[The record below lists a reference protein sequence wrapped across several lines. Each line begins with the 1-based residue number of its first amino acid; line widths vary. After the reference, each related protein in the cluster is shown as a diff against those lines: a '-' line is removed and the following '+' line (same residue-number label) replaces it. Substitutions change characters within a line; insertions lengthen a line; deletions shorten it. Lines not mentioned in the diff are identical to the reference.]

1 MAPMRAPIVDTRGI
15 LKQSCCASCARGG
28 PCAGSAPAPGH
39 DDHAHAAAPGGAC
52 CGSCASG
59 GTCESEKVPPLPRML
74 PGPQTAYLIAQVPP
88 DGGAPR
94 VSIFSEAEPT
104 VLHGER
110 NVVLDRAQG
119 ATFAEADQRL
129 RAAHGMP
136 ARQPPPGPLV
146 GMMASAALAAPTPRR
161 RVTRDARGALR
172 RTKLRDL
179 GAGRVALFWGPSDA
193 EEAAFQAM
201 YKRFDA
207 ILEHRD
213 PATGQLAAAL
223 MKVRQPTIGT
233 MLDEWISF
241 ASLWLN
247 GKEDPEQLSTHSKNL
262 AIIEGTARDL
272 YGYQKPKGDVVVP
285 LPQDSPIL
293 GGISDAGEVLEQA
306 GVPMPDPHS
315 AKGLDLGGI
324 ARILQSAAYLAAI
337 AGGLYVAAPIVRR
350 LAMRR
355 AA

>member
-15 LKQSCCASCARGG
+15 LKHSCCASCARGG
-28 PCAGSAPAPGH
+28 PCSGSAPAAGH
-39 DDHAHAAAPGGAC
+39 DDHAHAVAPGGAC

-59 GTCESEKVPPLPRML
+59 GTCESAKVPS
-74 PGPQTAYLIAQVPP
+74 GTQAAIA
-88 DGGAPR
+88 
-94 VSIFSEAEPT
+94 
-104 VLHGER
+104 
-110 NVVLDRAQG
+110 
-119 ATFAEADQRL
+119 
-129 RAAHGMP
+129 
-136 ARQPPPGPLV
+136 
-146 GMMASAALAAPTPRR
+146 GMMAPVALAAPTPRR

-179 GAGRVALFWGPSDA
+179 GAGRMALFWGPSDA
-193 EEAAFQAM
+193 EEAAFQAL
-201 YKRFDA
+201 YKRYNA
-207 ILEHRD
+207 ILEHKD
-213 PATGQLAAAL
+213 PTTGQLAAAL
-223 MKVRQPTIGT
+223 MKVRQPTIGA
-233 MLDEWISF
+233 MLDQWISF
-241 ASLWLN
+241 ASLWLK
-247 GKEDPEQLSTHSKNL
+247 GDEDPGQLTTHQDNL
-262 AIIEGTARDL
+262 AIIENTARDL

-324 ARILQSAAYLAAI
+324 ARVLQSAAYLAAI

-350 LAMRR
+350 LVTRR